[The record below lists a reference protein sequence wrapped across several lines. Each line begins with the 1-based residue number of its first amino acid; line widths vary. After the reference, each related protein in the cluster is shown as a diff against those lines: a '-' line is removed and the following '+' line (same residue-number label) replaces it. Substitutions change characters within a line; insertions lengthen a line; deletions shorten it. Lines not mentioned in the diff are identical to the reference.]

1 MEKQAQALREL
12 LGKNSNDGSLVVGLN
27 EKERTVLRD
36 VLDDYIEGILDSV
49 YHNEEEDS
57 EEYIEAKSCEEVLR
71 GIMAKL
77 KHD

>member
-12 LGKNSNDGSLVVGLN
+12 LGKNSNDGSLVIELN

-57 EEYIEAKSCEEVLR
+57 EEYIEAKLCEEVLR
-71 GIMAKL
+71 GIVTKL
-77 KHD
+77 RNN

>member
-49 YHNEEEDS
+49 YRNEEEDS
-57 EEYIEAKSCEEVLR
+57 EEYIEAKSCEEVLN
-71 GIMAKL
+71 GIISKL
-77 KHD
+77 KCN